1 MSSVVRVFGGIWW
14 SEPWLPVALP
24 SRTEG
29 LIFTLSRAACEA
41 AAAAAEVKGFGLL
54 NVKPSVVC

>member
-1 MSSVVRVFGGIWW
+1 MGGIWW
-14 SEPWLPVALP
+14 SELWPPVALP